1 MSLKLSTKC
10 RYGARAIFEIAKNY
24 GKRPTKRK
32 DIEQTQE
39 ISESY
44 LENILLALKSNGLI
58 DTVRGAQG
66 GYQLGRAPSAVTL
79 FQIVEALEG
88 SLDLVDCLA
97 DSASCNRIDN
107 CTMRGVWSDLKKAME
122 ETLSRVTLQDLL
134 DKNKTEALS
143 FCI

>member
-1 MSLKLSTKC
+1 MALKLSTKC
-10 RYGARAIFEIAKNY
+10 RYGARAILEIAKNY
-24 GKRPTKRK
+24 EKHPTKRK
-32 DIEQTQE
+32 DIARTQE

-44 LENILLALKSNGLI
+44 LENILLALKSNELI

-66 GYQLGRAPSAVTL
+66 GYKLSRLPSTITL

-97 DSASCNRIDN
+97 DGVSCDRIDE
-107 CTMRGVWSDLKKAME
+107 CAMRVVWSNLKKAME

-134 DKNKTEALS
+134 DKNKSEAIS
-143 FCI
+143 FNI

>member
-10 RYGARAIFEIAKNY
+10 RYGARAILEIAKNY
-24 GKRPTKRK
+24 GKHPTKRK
-32 DIEQTQE
+32 DIAHTQE

-66 GYQLGRAPSAVTL
+66 GYTLGRSPSSITL
-79 FQIVEALEG
+79 FQVVEALEG

-97 DSASCNRIDN
+97 DNASCDRIDG
-107 CTMRGVWSDLKKAME
+107 CTMRGVWSSLKKAME
-122 ETLSRVTLQDLL
+122 ETLGRVTLQELI
-134 DKNKTEALS
+134 DKNKSEALS

>member
-10 RYGARAIFEIAKNY
+10 RYGARAILEIAKNY
-24 GKRPTKRK
+24 GKSPTKRK
-32 DIEQTQE
+32 DIALTQE

-44 LENILLALKSNGLI
+44 LENILLALKNNGLI

-66 GYQLGRAPSAVTL
+66 GYTLGRPPSSITL

-97 DSASCNRIDN
+97 GGTSCDRIQK
-107 CTMRGVWSDLKKAME
+107 CTMRGVWSSLKKAME
-122 ETLSRVTLQDLL
+122 EALSRVTLQELL
-134 DKNKTEALS
+134 DKNESEALN
-143 FCI
+143 FTI